1 MNIKCF
7 FGCHKF
13 ENIFKKEVTIKRT
26 WPSGFVEKD
35 LPGFQMIDKCTRC
48 GIASAYLLTEQG
60 RTDMS
65 LEYAELK
72 WLKGK

>member
-13 ENIFKKEVTIKRT
+13 ENIFKERATIRWNWANGLVGKGCT
-26 WPSGFVEKD
+26 
-35 LPGFQMIDKCTRC
+35 GFQMIDKCTRC

-65 LEYAELK
+65 LEYAKLK